1 MFGKSWR
8 LLLAGSLVALA
19 IGAGTVQGTTNALA
33 ASAGG
38 AAAAATPP
46 IQPPRPNLAPAAAG
60 ATTSAALTPVAPAAT
75 LNKDQLEKLVAPI
88 ALYPDDLVS
97 LIIASSLYPVQIIE
111 AERYLEQK
119 KTNAA
124 LKPNDKWDGGII
136 ALLNY
141 PTILKMMS
149 EDLTWTQQL
158 AD

>member
-1 MFGKSWR
+1 MFGTSWR
-8 LLLAGSLVALA
+8 LLLAGSRVALA

-33 ASAGG
+33 ASAAGG
-38 AAAAATPP
+38 AATAVTPP
-46 IQPPRPNLAPAAAG
+46 IQARPNLAPAAAG

-124 LKPNDKWDGGII
+124 LKPNDKWDGGVI

-141 PTILKMMS
+141 PTILKMM
-149 EDLTWTQQL
+149 
-158 AD
+158 